1 MTNSAA
7 VLADAA
13 AYAAAVE
20 EASRAAAAYYATGE
34 STLDDDAY
42 DRLARGI
49 AAYEAAHPDE
59 IHESS
64 PTGKVAGGAA
74 VGDVPHTVPML
85 SLDNV
90 FSAEQFV
97 SWTASLERRIG
108 RPVAAWSVEPKLDGL
123 AVAARYR
130 AGRLERLITRGD
142 GTAGEDVSHAAAAV
156 VGLPERLYAPVT
168 LEVRGEILMTNEQFE
183 QGNAIRTEHG
193 GAPSPTRATEL
204 RAPCAPR
211 TGPTGWRRRSSRTG
225 PCRSPVRGDHQD
237 PHRAAPQRTPR
248 VRRGARRAHGR
259 GHGGGA
265 GPGVHRGGVQA
276 RVEEIAALR
285 AALPF
290 GIDGIVIKADLAA
303 DQREAGSG
311 TRAPRWAI
319 AHKLPAVE
327 KITRLLS
334 VEWNVGRTGII
345 APRAVLEPVEIDGST
360 VGYATLHNPADI
372 TRRDLR
378 LGDQVMVYKAG
389 DIIPRIEAP
398 VAHLRTGD
406 ETPIA
411 FPESCPQ
418 CGSEIDMSEQ
428 RWRCARGR
436 NCRLVASVSYA
447 AGRDQLDIEGLGAT
461 RVVQLVDAGLV
472 TDFADLFTLERDQL
486 LALDRMGET
495 STDNLLAAIET
506 ARSRPLSRVF
516 CALGVRGTGR
526 SMSRR
531 IARYFATMDRIVAA
545 DAESLQRVD
554 GIGKEKA
561 AAVVEE
567 LAELAPLIG
576 KLVRAGVTMTE
587 PGATP
592 PPEPGTEEQEGA
604 GAGAELPLA
613 GMKVVV
619 TGAMTGALEKLSR
632 NQMNELIERA
642 GGKSSSSVSARTSLL
657 VAGEKAGSKRTKA
670 EGLGIRIAD
679 PEEFAE
685 LLADFLTGRAGRSRR
700 PGQPGG
706 PARPARPWGLSRWRR
721 PLWRWPPWQR
731 LWRRPRL
738 GGTPGRRRSC
748 RPCRR
753 RRPGRPCGPCRSRGW
768 SGPLSGAR
776 PELTGSA
783 FESVRKWLSLTR
795 YCIVR
800 AWPCLAISGPMG
812 AWTAVDG
819 RPGVRGDAFSVRR
832 TATQPC
838 RPPAG
843 PPRQGARAA
852 RRRPRPVR

>member
-193 GAPSPTRATEL
+193 GAPFANPRNGAAGTLRAKDRAYRVETTFFAYGALPLAGSGEITETLTELPHSELLAYVAGLGVHTAAATEV
-204 RAPCAPR
+204 A
-211 TGPTGWRRRSSRTG
+211 
-225 PCRSPVRGDHQD
+225 PVRVS
-237 PHRAAPQRTPR
+237 T
-248 VRRGARRAHGR
+248 VE
-259 GHGGGA
+259 
-265 GPGVHRGGVQA
+265 GVQA

-531 IARYFATMDRIVAA
+531 IARYFATMDHIVAA

-685 LLADFLTGRAGRSRR
+685 LLADFLTGEGRAVAETGAAGGTGETGEAVGVVAVAEAVVEVAAVAEAVSEAEVVAVAEAVAEAEAGRDA
-700 PGQPGG
+700 GETEVVQ
-706 PARPARPWGLSRWRR
+706 
-721 PLWRWPPWQR
+721 
-731 LWRRPRL
+731 
-738 GGTPGRRRSC
+738 
-748 RPCRR
+748 
-753 RRPGRPCGPCRSRGW
+753 
-768 SGPLSGAR
+768 
-776 PELTGSA
+776 
-783 FESVRKWLSLTR
+783 
-795 YCIVR
+795 
-800 AWPCLAISGPMG
+800 
-812 AWTAVDG
+812 AVQ
-819 RPGVRGDAFSVRR
+819 A
-832 TATQPC
+832 
-838 RPPAG
+838 
-843 PPRQGARAA
+843 
-852 RRRPRPVR
+852 

>member
-1 MTNSAA
+1 MVGGRMVTMTNSAA

-49 AAYEAAHPDE
+49 AAYEAEHPDE

-97 SWTASLERRIG
+97 TWTASLERRIG

-130 AGRLERLITRGD
+130 AGRLEQLITRGD

-156 VGLPERLYAPVT
+156 VGLPERLDAPVT

-193 GAPSPTRATEL
+193 GAPFANPRNGAAGTLRAKDRAYRVETTFFAYGALPLAGSGEITETLTERPHSELLAYVAGLGVHTAAATEV
-204 RAPCAPR
+204 A
-211 TGPTGWRRRSSRTG
+211 
-225 PCRSPVRGDHQD
+225 PVRVS
-237 PHRAAPQRTPR
+237 T
-248 VRRGARRAHGR
+248 VEE
-259 GHGGGA
+259 
-265 GPGVHRGGVQA
+265 VQA

-406 ETPIA
+406 ETPIV

-428 RWRCARGR
+428 RWRCTRGR

-472 TDFADLFTLERDQL
+472 TDFADLFTLEREQL

-531 IARYFATMDRIVAA
+531 IARYFATMDHIVAA

-567 LAELAPLIG
+567 LAELAPLID

-619 TGAMTGALEKLSR
+619 TGSMTGALEKLSR

-657 VAGEKAGSKRTKA
+657 VAGEKAGAKRTKA

-685 LLADFLTGRAGRSRR
+685 LLADFLTGEGAAATETG
-700 PGQPGG
+700 
-706 PARPARPWGLSRWRR
+706 AA
-721 PLWRWPPWQR
+721 
-731 LWRRPRL
+731 
-738 GGTPGRRRSC
+738 GGTGETDEAVGVVAVAEAVVEVAAVAEAVSEAEVVAVAEAEVGRDA
-748 RPCRR
+748 
-753 RRPGRPCGPCRSRGW
+753 G
-768 SGPLSGAR
+768 
-776 PELTGSA
+776 ET
-783 FESVRKWLSLTR
+783 E
-795 YCIVR
+795 
-800 AWPCLAISGPMG
+800 
-812 AWTAVDG
+812 AVQA
-819 RPGVRGDAFSVRR
+819 VQA
-832 TATQPC
+832 
-838 RPPAG
+838 
-843 PPRQGARAA
+843 
-852 RRRPRPVR
+852 

>member
-1 MTNSAA
+1 MVTMTNSAA
-7 VLADAA
+7 VLADVA

-20 EASRAAAAYYATGE
+20 QASVAAAAYYATGE
-34 STLDDDAY
+34 SALDDDAY

-49 AAYEAAHPDE
+49 AAYEADHPE
-59 IHESS
+59 EVLAAS

-90 FSAEQFV
+90 FSAEQFAT
-97 SWTASLERRIG
+97 WTASLERRIG
-108 RPVAAWSVEPKLDGL
+108 RPVTAWSVEPKLDGL

-130 AGRLERLITRGD
+130 DGRFERLITRGD
-142 GTAGEDVSHAAAAV
+142 GTAGEDVSHAAGAV
-156 VGLPERLYAPVT
+156 VGLPERLAEPVT
-168 LEVRGEILMTNEQFE
+168 IEVRGEILMTNDQFD

-193 GAPSPTRATEL
+193 GAPFANPRNGAAGTLRAKDRAYRVETTFFAYGALPLPDSGKLGETLAELPHSEVLSYVAGLGVHTAAGTDVAPVLAATVEEVQSRVDAIGSLRAT
-204 RAPCAPR
+204 
-211 TGPTGWRRRSSRTG
+211 
-225 PCRSPVRGDHQD
+225 
-237 PHRAAPQRTPR
+237 
-248 VRRGARRAHGR
+248 
-259 GHGGGA
+259 
-265 GPGVHRGGVQA
+265 
-276 RVEEIAALR
+276 
-285 AALPF
+285 LPF

-319 AHKLPAVE
+319 AYKLPAVE

-345 APRAVLEPVEIDGST
+345 APRAVLEPVVIDGST

-398 VAHLRTGD
+398 VVHLRTGD
-406 ETPIA
+406 ETPID
-411 FPESCPQ
+411 FPENCPQ
-418 CGSEIDMSEQ
+418 CGSDIDMSEQ
-428 RWRCARGR
+428 RWRCTRGR

-472 TDFADLFTLERDQL
+472 ADFADLFTLEREQL

-506 ARSRPLSRVF
+506 ARTRPLSRVF

-545 DAESLQRVD
+545 DVETLQRVD

-561 AAVVEE
+561 AAVVAE
-567 LAELAPLIG
+567 LVELAPLID
-576 KLVRAGVTMTE
+576 KLVAAGVSMTE

-592 PPEPGTEEQEGA
+592 PPEPGTEEEAAA
-604 GAGAELPLA
+604 GAGAETVGDAGTGSALPLA
-613 GMKVVV
+613 GMTVVV
-619 TGAMTGALEKLSR
+619 TGAMSGALEKLSR

-642 GGKSSSSVSARTSLL
+642 GGKSSSSVSQRTSLL

-670 EGLGIRIAD
+670 EDLGVRIAV

-685 LLADFLTGRAGRSRR
+685 LVGAFLAAG
-700 PGQPGG
+700 
-706 PARPARPWGLSRWRR
+706 
-721 PLWRWPPWQR
+721 
-731 LWRRPRL
+731 
-738 GGTPGRRRSC
+738 
-748 RPCRR
+748 
-753 RRPGRPCGPCRSRGW
+753 
-768 SGPLSGAR
+768 
-776 PELTGSA
+776 E
-783 FESVRKWLSLTR
+783 
-795 YCIVR
+795 
-800 AWPCLAISGPMG
+800 
-812 AWTAVDG
+812 
-819 RPGVRGDAFSVRR
+819 DA
-832 TATQPC
+832 
-838 RPPAG
+838 
-843 PPRQGARAA
+843 
-852 RRRPRPVR
+852 